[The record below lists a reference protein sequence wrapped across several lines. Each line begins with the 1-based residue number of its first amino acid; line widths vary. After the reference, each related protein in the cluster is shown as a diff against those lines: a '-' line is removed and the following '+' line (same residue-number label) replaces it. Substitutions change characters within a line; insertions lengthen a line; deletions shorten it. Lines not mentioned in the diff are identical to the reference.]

1 MSLNIISE
9 PPFRLSKSIAANLC
23 LLANYI
29 LNDHQKNDLLVNLK
43 LISSEEMIALNK
55 GFRKKATDTNV
66 LSFPAAPEV
75 VTHAKELG
83 DIALCMPF
91 LELEAKTLNRV
102 KDDNMMH
109 LIAHGVLHLL
119 GFDHINENDANLMES
134 HEISY
139 LKKFNIA
146 NPYLL

>member
-9 PPFRLSKSIAANLC
+9 PLFRLSKPIAANLC

-29 LNDHQKNDLLVNLK
+29 LNDHQQNDLLVNLK

-55 GFRKKATDTNV
+55 SFRKKATDTNV
-66 LSFPAAPEV
+66 LSFPAAPEA

-83 DIALCMPF
+83 DIALCIPF
-91 LELEAKTLNRV
+91 LESEAKTLNRA
-102 KDDNMMH
+102 KDDHMMH
-109 LIAHGVLHLL
+109 LTTHGVLHLL

>member
-9 PPFRLSKSIAANLC
+9 PLFRLSKPIAANLC

-29 LNDHQKNDLLVNLK
+29 LNDHQQNDLLVNLK

-55 GFRKKATDTNV
+55 SFRKKATDTNI
-66 LSFPAAPEV
+66 LSFPAAPEA

-83 DIALCMPF
+83 DIALCIPF
-91 LELEAKTLNRV
+91 LESEAKTLNRA
-102 KDDNMMH
+102 KDDHMMH
-109 LIAHGVLHLL
+109 LTTHGVLHLL

>member
-1 MSLNIISE
+1 LSLNIISE
-9 PPFRLSKSIAANLC
+9 PLFRLSKPIAANLC

-29 LNDHQKNDLLVNLK
+29 LNDHQQNDLLVNLK

-55 GFRKKATDTNV
+55 SFRKKATDTNV
-66 LSFPAAPEV
+66 LSFPAAPEA

-83 DIALCMPF
+83 DIAICIPF
-91 LELEAKTLNRV
+91 LESEAKTLNRA
-102 KDDNMMH
+102 KDDHMMH
-109 LIAHGVLHLL
+109 LTTHGVLHLL

>member
-1 MSLNIISE
+1 LSLNIISE
-9 PPFRLSKSIAANLC
+9 PLFRLSKPIAANLC

-29 LNDHQKNDLLVNLK
+29 LNDHQQNDLLVNLK

-55 GFRKKATDTNV
+55 SFRKKATDTNV
-66 LSFPAAPEV
+66 LSFPAAPEA
-75 VTHAKELG
+75 VTHTKELG
-83 DIALCMPF
+83 DIAICIPF
-91 LELEAKTLNRV
+91 LESEAKTLNRA
-102 KDDNMMH
+102 KDDHMMH
-109 LIAHGVLHLL
+109 LTTHGVLHLL

>member
-9 PPFRLSKSIAANLC
+9 PLFRLSKPIAANLC

-29 LNDHQKNDLLVNLK
+29 LNDHQQNDLLVNLK

-55 GFRKKATDTNV
+55 SFRKKATDTNV
-66 LSFPAAPEV
+66 LSFPAAPEA

-83 DIALCMPF
+83 DIALCIPF
-91 LELEAKTLNRV
+91 LESEAKTLNRA
-102 KDDNMMH
+102 KDDHMMH
-109 LIAHGVLHLL
+109 LTTHGVLHLL

-139 LKKFNIA
+139 LKKFNIS

>member
-9 PPFRLSKSIAANLC
+9 PLFRLSKPIAANLC

-29 LNDHQKNDLLVNLK
+29 LNDHQQNDLLVNLK

-55 GFRKKATDTNV
+55 SFRKKATDTNV
-66 LSFPAAPEV
+66 LSFPAAPEA

-83 DIALCMPF
+83 DIALCIPF
-91 LELEAKTLNRV
+91 LESEAKTLNRA
-102 KDDNMMH
+102 KDDHMMH
-109 LIAHGVLHLL
+109 LTTHGVLHLL

-146 NPYLL
+146 NPYLS

>member
-1 MSLNIISE
+1 MTT
-9 PPFRLSKSIAANLC
+9 NLC
-23 LLANYI
+23 LLANNI
-29 LNDHQKNDLLVNLK
+29 LKDHQKNDLLVNLK
-43 LISSEEMIALNK
+43 LIASEEMIALNK

-66 LSFPAAPEV
+66 LSFPAAPEA

-91 LELEAKTLNRV
+91 LESEAQALNRA
-102 KDDNMMH
+102 KNDHMMH
-109 LIAHGVLHLL
+109 LTAHGVLHLL

-134 HEISY
+134 HEIRY
-139 LKKFNIA
+139 LKQFNIA

>member
-9 PPFRLSKSIAANLC
+9 PLFRLSKPIAANLC

-29 LNDHQKNDLLVNLK
+29 LNDHQQNDLLVFSAI
-43 LISSEEMIALNK
+43 ISSEEMIALNK
-55 GFRKKATDTNV
+55 SFRKKATDTNV
-66 LSFPAAPEV
+66 LSFPAAPEA

-83 DIALCMPF
+83 DIALCIPF
-91 LELEAKTLNRV
+91 LESEAKTLNRA
-102 KDDNMMH
+102 KDDHMMH
-109 LIAHGVLHLL
+109 LTTHGVLHLL

>member
-1 MSLNIISE
+1 LSLNIISE
-9 PPFRLSKSIAANLC
+9 PLFRLSKPIAANLC

-29 LNDHQKNDLLVNLK
+29 LNDHQQNDLLVNLK

-55 GFRKKATDTNV
+55 SFRKKATDTNV
-66 LSFPAAPEV
+66 LSFPAAPEA

-83 DIALCMPF
+83 DIALCIPF
-91 LELEAKTLNRV
+91 LESEAKTLNRA
-102 KDDNMMH
+102 KDDHMMH
-109 LIAHGVLHLL
+109 LTTHGVLHLL